1 MDGNAEGIE
10 VGDSV
15 EMDVGD
21 SVEMDVGFIVG
32 VNGAL
37 VGLAVTGGDVT
48 SGVGL

>member
-1 MDGNAEGIE
+1 MGDSVEMD

-21 SVEMDVGFIVG
+21 SVEMDVGFTVG
-32 VNGAL
+32 VDGAR

-48 SGVGL
+48 AGVGL